1 MYRGAK
7 RPCGAR
13 PKAAP
18 YAFGVESDDSA
29 PGRGFRA
36 GFADFGSAVAN
47 PAENSMNVPADPNLG
62 AHEIWQAI
70 VVL

>member
-1 MYRGAK
+1 MN
-7 RPCGAR
+7 
-13 PKAAP
+13 
-18 YAFGVESDDSA
+18 AFGVESDDSA

-62 AHEIWQAI
+62 AHEIWQFRMC
-70 VVL
+70 